1 MSALKTGITRRQCL
15 ITTSATAFIT
25 GVSFFKTAPA
35 SYWKIK
41 ERRIQL
47 HNLWTDQY
55 LDLCYW
61 KDGVYL
67 KDSMSSFN
75 YLLRDWRTGE
85 IGDIF
90 RGVFD
95 QLFWLN
101 KALNN
106 TYPFEV
112 VSGFRSISTN
122 KVLQTINE
130 GVAKNSLH
138 TYGMAIDIRIKT
150 FTVEQIWEVATS
162 MGIGGA
168 GLYNSSQFVHLDVGP
183 ARSWSA

>member
-41 ERRIQL
+41 ERRLQL
-47 HNLWTDQY
+47 LNLWTDQY

-67 KDSMSSFN
+67 KEAISSFN

-95 QLFWLN
+95 QLFWLQE
-101 KALNN
+101 ALNSA
-106 TYPFEV
+106 YPFEV

-122 KVLQTINE
+122 KMLQTSNE
-130 GVAKNSLH
+130 GVATNSLH
-138 TYGMAIDIRIKT
+138 TYGMAIDIKMES
-150 FTVEQIWEVATS
+150 FSVEQIWKTATL
-162 MGIGGA
+162 MEMGGA
-168 GLYNSSQFVHLDVGP
+168 GLYNSSKFVHLDVGP
-183 ARSWSA
+183 ARSWKV